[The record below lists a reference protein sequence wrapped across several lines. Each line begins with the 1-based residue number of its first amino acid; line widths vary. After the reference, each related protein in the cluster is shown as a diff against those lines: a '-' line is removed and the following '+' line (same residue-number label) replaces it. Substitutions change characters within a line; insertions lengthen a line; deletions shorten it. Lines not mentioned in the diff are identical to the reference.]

1 MSLIF
6 TPEFPP
12 VPGKIETVDEKGI
25 HHLGPNNGVASG
37 EPDQSYTDTVIDL
50 MANDLM
56 AIDLMANAYREGV
69 NEAK

>member
-25 HHLGPNNGVASG
+25 HHLGPNNGGGVSG
-37 EPDQSYTDTVIDL
+37 EPDQSYTDIDL
-50 MANDLM
+50 M
-56 AIDLMANAYREGV
+56 INAYREGV
-69 NEAK
+69 NEA

>member
-25 HHLGPNNGVASG
+25 HHLGPNNGGASGKPSG
-37 EPDQSYTDTVIDL
+37 EPSGEPYQSYTD
-50 MANDLM
+50 
-56 AIDLMANAYREGV
+56 IDLMANAYREGV
-69 NEAK
+69 NEA

>member
-25 HHLGPNNGVASG
+25 HHLGPNNGGASG
-37 EPDQSYTDTVIDL
+37 EPDQSYPDQSYTD
-50 MANDLM
+50 
-56 AIDLMANAYREGV
+56 IDLMANAYREGV
-69 NEAK
+69 NEA

>member
-37 EPDQSYTDTVIDL
+37 EPDQSYTDIDP
-50 MANDLM
+50 MAIDPM

-69 NEAK
+69 NEA